1 MKTSVDRRHVIRHG
15 NRRDV
20 VRAILH
26 RVADADDAKCCLA
39 SSKCCLYRNSRHSS
53 ARYSVERQA
62 MFKPDSCRKQENAVW
77 KYFRPS
83 YKAVQGSRNVKFAV
97 AVKQSVELIA

>member
-62 MFKPDSCRKQENAVW
+62 MFKPDIA
-77 KYFRPS
+77 
-83 YKAVQGSRNVKFAV
+83 AGSRKTLSGNILGHHIKPFRE
-97 AVKQSVELIA
+97 VEMSSSQLQ